1 MKAINFLLLILSFIV
16 SPVFSANLV
25 ISVDSSTTNGG
36 FFPDGSDVITLNSNV
51 SLTPAS
57 GNNGF
62 TLDAGNTANI
72 YGDVSILGNST
83 YGAFAIGSVTV
94 NLFDTGTITSI
105 SGRTSGHY
113 SHAIFVAAD
122 SNIYN
127 YGQIITE
134 GNGSQGIQV
143 GDDSIVVNSG
153 TISTYGSLAD
163 GITMNNGA
171 TITNSGTINLYGD
184 TSVGIDIDDT
194 GTTVTNSGTI
204 STSGA
209 ASHAIKIDGNSSS
222 DSNTVSSSG
231 TIVTTGDAS
240 HGVYID
246 TTGSHS
252 LTVSGSISTSGENS
266 YGVYVLGDSNTL
278 NISGTISVS
287 GTNNN
292 GIYLYDADSNST
304 TMSGD
309 ITVADG
315 YGLVIQ
321 ESDSNTT
328 DISGDITSIE
338 GDWSLGAYFINS
350 DSNILTVGN
359 ITVAGTSAARGIELN
374 NSDSNTI
381 NINGKVSAN
390 AGDDAAIF
398 VNSTSSNNTFT
409 LNQGSV
415 IDGRLYNNG
424 SNNTLKLNL
433 GAGRSYALETTG
445 SSNWTIED
453 LNNRPMV
460 TGSAYGIGVGNIETQ
475 GHEMYQRTYQVNQ
488 TLQQRQLAN
497 YKGNASPYWINSY
510 YNKSSRSGSS
520 NLSSNNLQ
528 FSNHRSGINLGYRV
542 TKYEQPFEV
551 LFNYENSSMNHDD
564 FNHQISSD
572 SMMAG
577 VFIPKIKQLAG
588 GDLSV
593 NAMLGI
599 SDFRGNRKVMTNSS
613 GYSGMRTIGSDYQAK
628 HYVVGVGWL
637 KELHQGEMLQTYVNI
652 GADINHQQMES
663 YREEA
668 YYKFNSR
675 DISQLQS
682 RITLS
687 ADAQPFKNKLNIN
700 VNLGIENRNMI
711 AGTQQGLYLNN
722 TKTGYSHVN
731 QTNTYLTSSL
741 NISYPFTN
749 TISAYAGYQYFDS
762 GDDIKMSSG
771 QIGVSG
777 SF

>member
-1 MKAINFLLLILSFIV
+1 MKKRFLIPSVFTLLFPNINFGAACIDG
-16 SPVFSANLV
+16 ANSDGCT
-25 ISVDSSTTNGG
+25 IGTTNTQY
-36 FFPDGSDVITLNSNV
+36 DITGDIA
-51 SLTPAS
+51 PAS
-57 GNNGF
+57 GVSGIEL
-62 TLDAGNTANI
+62 TPSADVNTVSLS
-72 YGDVSILGNST
+72 GDIT
-83 YGAFAIGSVTV
+83 T
-94 NLFDTGTITSI
+94 TGTDGYGVYLDNADTNSLLLSTSITSTGSNGDAVRLDSSSSNIIELYGNI
-105 SGRTSGHY
+105 STTDSYSQGWSLSDSNSNNIRYTGGSLSTTGTSG
-113 SHAIFVAAD
+113 
-122 SNIYN
+122 
-127 YGQIITE
+127 
-134 GNGSQGIQV
+134 
-143 GDDSIVVNSG
+143 
-153 TISTYGSLAD
+153 
-163 GITMNNGA
+163 
-171 TITNSGTINLYGD
+171 
-184 TSVGIDIDDT
+184 T
-194 GTTVTNSGTI
+194 GVYLI
-204 STSGA
+204 R
-209 ASHAIKIDGNSSS
+209 S
-222 DSNTVSSSG
+222 DSNTLTFGSIDAVNIS
-231 TIVTTGDAS
+231 TTG
-240 HGVYID
+240 
-246 TTGSHS
+246 
-252 LTVSGSISTSGENS
+252 
-266 YGVYVLGDSNTL
+266 
-278 NISGTISVS
+278 
-287 GTNNN
+287 
-292 GIYLYDADSNST
+292 YDADGFFVRESDSNNITITGNIATTDDYADGISLLNGNSNNLTMTGNIST
-304 TMSGD
+304 GGLFAHGIYFYNGTSNTMTMSGNITSTGNNIYGFYIRSQTSSSITMSGD
-309 ITVADG
+309 ITLTDG
-315 YGLVIQ
+315 FGLVIE
-321 ESDSNTT
+321 ESDSNTA
-328 DISGDITSIE
+328 DISGNITSIE
-338 GDWSLGAYFINS
+338 GDWSLGAYFVNS
-350 DSNILTVGN
+350 DSNSLTVGN
-359 ITVAGTSAARGIELN
+359 ITVAGTTEARGIELI
-374 NSDSNTI
+374 NSDFNTI
-381 NINGKVSAN
+381 NINGQISATGAAN
-390 AGDDAAIF
+390 DAIL
-398 VNSTSSNNTFT
+398 VRNSSNNNTFT

-415 IDGRLYNNG
+415 IDGRLYNDG

-445 SSNWTIED
+445 SSSWTIED

-460 TGSAYGIGVGNIETQ
+460 TGSAYGIGVGNMETQ
-475 GHEMYQRTYQVNQ
+475 GHEMYQRTYQINQ

-497 YKGNASPYWINSY
+497 YKGNATPYWINSY
-510 YNKSSRSGSS
+510 YNESSRSGSS

-613 GYSGMRTIGSDYQAK
+613 GYSGMRTISSDYQAK

-637 KELHQGEMLQTYVNI
+637 KELYQGEMLQTFLNI
-652 GADINHQQMES
+652 SADINHQQMQS

-722 TKTGYSHVN
+722 TKTGYSHMN